1 MDKSTLNEDDGG
13 SDSDEISQSFI
24 CCVCRS
30 LSSLTNHFFFFFLSL
45 IASIFIS
52 QYQLYRIALIFFF
65 FFNLKKYKLLYCF
78 VYTLLILIDCQ
89 IYFFRNPHV
98 ITNTFQKCETNW
110 SINLDCYFF
119 FFLK

>member
-65 FFNLKKYKLLYCF
+65 LNFKKYKLLYCF